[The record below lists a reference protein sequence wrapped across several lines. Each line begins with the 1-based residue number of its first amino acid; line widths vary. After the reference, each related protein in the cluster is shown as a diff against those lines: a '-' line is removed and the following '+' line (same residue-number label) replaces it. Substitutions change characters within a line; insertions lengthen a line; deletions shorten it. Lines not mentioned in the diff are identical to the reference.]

1 MLTRELIAQAVAR
14 GWCSKANE
22 LKEMDVDL
30 ADSITAEV
38 WCEVAAEQMEYGPE
52 SNGDRDAKI

>member
-22 LKEMDVDL
+22 LKEMDMDL
-30 ADSITAEV
+30 ANAITSEV

-52 SNGDRDAKI
+52 SNGDGK

>member
-30 ADSITAEV
+30 ADAIVAEV
-38 WCEVAAEQMEYGPE
+38 WCEVAAEQMEYAPLP
-52 SNGDRDAKI
+52 NGEG